1 MSQNRPNILLITSDQ
16 QHYATLGV
24 QNPKIKTP
32 ALDRLCGEGMRFT
45 RAYCNNPTCTPSRAT
60 LITGLYPSW
69 HGAWSLGT
77 KLAEDVP
84 TVGERFR
91 EAGYATQLIGKAHFQ
106 PLRSAPDQPSI
117 ECQPTLRDLDFWR
130 EFQGPWYGFEHI
142 ELTRNHV
149 DESHAGQ
156 HYAIWMEEKGLS
168 NWRDYF
174 GDCSDGRDRPGGHRG
189 AWPLPQEYHYTAWT
203 GERTCANLE
212 QAVSEGRPFFTWA
225 SFHDPHPPYAV
236 PEPWASMY
244 DPDDMDPGERVE
256 GELDDMPPHH
266 RMTQDPDANWS
277 VYQETP
283 FGNHGFQCHRHDRE
297 QLKKDMAVYYGMISF
312 MDQEIGRI
320 LDKLDELG
328 VADNTIVVFST
339 DHGHFL
345 GQHGLIA
352 KGGFQYEDGIKLPF
366 VVRWPNRV
374 AAGATCDAIQGLVD
388 LPLTFLAACGLA
400 APAWMQGVNQLPVW
414 TGQQEKAKDFE
425 ICEFRHQPTAV
436 HLRTLITE
444 RYKMTVYRGQDY
456 GELIDLQDDPRELKN
471 LWDDPAAADVK
482 AEMLRRFVDA
492 ELKREPMR
500 FPRIA
505 GA

>member
-212 QAVSEGRPFFTWA
+212 QAVNEGRPFFTWA

-297 QLKKDMAVYYGMISF
+297 QLTKDMAVYYGMISF